1 MVIKIKD
8 TLYLVGTDLNCLSS
22 YKKTYSNEQSLN
34 FVIPIIIILFLGII
48 WKILLLPDSTKS
60 KLKIS
65 EIILKGTI
73 MGAIVT
79 IPSIIA
85 FLITLIVL
93 DNLITAIIVGA
104 IVHFIAMGFSLK
116 ISKTILIK
124 K

>member
-1 MVIKIKD
+1 
-8 TLYLVGTDLNCLSS
+8 LS
-22 YKKTYSNEQSLN
+22 
-34 FVIPIIIILFLGII
+34 
-48 WKILLLPDSTKS
+48 DSTKS

-73 MGAIVT
+73 MGTIVT

-85 FLITLIVL
+85 FLITWIAL
-93 DNLITAIIVGA
+93 DNLMTAIIVGA

-116 ISKTILIK
+116 ISKKILVK

>member
-1 MVIKIKD
+1 M
-8 TLYLVGTDLNCLSS
+8 
-22 YKKTYSNEQSLN
+22 
-34 FVIPIIIILFLGII
+34 
-48 WKILLLPDSTKS
+48 PDSTKS

-85 FLITLIVL
+85 FLITWIVL
-93 DNLITAIIVGA
+93 DNLITAIIVGG

-116 ISKTILIK
+116 ISKKILSK

>member
-1 MVIKIKD
+1 M
-8 TLYLVGTDLNCLSS
+8 
-22 YKKTYSNEQSLN
+22 
-34 FVIPIIIILFLGII
+34 
-48 WKILLLPDSTKS
+48 PDSTKS

-79 IPSIIA
+79 IHSIIV
-85 FLITLIVL
+85 FLITWIVL
-93 DNLITAIIVGA
+93 DNLITAIIVGG

-116 ISKTILIK
+116 ISKKILSK

>member
-1 MVIKIKD
+1 M
-8 TLYLVGTDLNCLSS
+8 
-22 YKKTYSNEQSLN
+22 
-34 FVIPIIIILFLGII
+34 
-48 WKILLLPDSTKS
+48 PDSTKS

-65 EIILKGTI
+65 EIIFKGTI

-79 IPSIIA
+79 IPSIIV
-85 FLITLIVL
+85 FLITWTVL

-116 ISKTILIK
+116 ISKKILIK